1 MINAFA
7 KASRFNLNFF
17 LLLVDM
23 VLSIPYRW
31 WYNDPMI
38 SRRRLREIRERMR
51 KKTWKQYALYAGIGA
66 GALLFISVIIAFV
79 WLTKDLPSPGK
90 LSQSSENATVFYD
103 RDGKILFEMYKDKN
117 RLPVAFD
124 SIPDNL
130 KHATIAIEDK
140 NFYKHS
146 GFSNIGMLRSV
157 FLLVINRRISGGGS
171 TITQQLIKNTLL
183 DSQQTAIRKIKEII
197 LAIAVE
203 RKYTKDQILEMYLND
218 SPYGGSFYG
227 VGSASKG
234 YFNKEPSKLSLVES
248 AFIAGLPQSPSRY
261 SPFIGEKNAWQ
272 TRTKDVL
279 RRMREDGYITPA
291 QEKDALARLPK
302 LTFSKARMSIN
313 APHFVFYVKEFVEKE
328 FGTKIL
334 DQGLKIKT
342 TLSLE
347 AQQKA
352 EKIVKDEIESLKDF
366 KVGNGSVVV
375 LDSQT
380 DEVLAMVGSYDYNDE
395 EYGNYNAATS
405 LRQPGSAVKPI
416 TYALALEKGYTPA
429 TMLMDVKTV
438 FPVKNQPDYIP
449 VNYDGKFKG
458 PVQLRFALANSLNI
472 PAVKLVSIVG
482 IPDFL
487 KRADLMGMHS
497 LAPTEE
503 NLKRFGLSITLGG
516 GEVSLLDLTNS
527 FAVFA
532 RGGVRKE
539 PISVTEIKDYNNR
552 TLYKSRPSKETRVF
566 SPDISFLI
574 SHILS
579 DNTAR
584 SDAFGT
590 NSYLHIPGKTVAVKT
605 GTTNDKRD
613 NWAVGYTNGITVG
626 VWVGNND
633 NTAMDPRVASGAT
646 GASPIWHNLMV
657 ELLKKYKD
665 GIIEKPEKVKALTV
679 DSLFGGLPKDGIPTR
694 SEYFIEGTEPKDTSS
709 FYKRVRVSKSN
720 GKLAND
726 IEIKTGNF
734 EEKDCYVVAES
745 DPVSFDGKNR
755 WQEGIDSW
763 RGEQGDDKWKCPTEV
778 SDNRSEDIVVSIR
791 NISDRSTISDKTFTV
806 RIRTTSLHPLKNIKI
821 FLNNSEVKN
830 YNENKQ
836 DFEETL
842 SVAKDGAY
850 ELKVRAT
857 NEKDKTGESAIK
869 FGVNKPWDYSEPTPE
884 PTPTTATTPTP
895 VITL

>member
-1 MINAFA
+1 M
-7 KASRFNLNFF
+7 LN
-17 LLLVDM
+17 
-23 VLSIPYRW
+23 
-31 WYNDPMI
+31 
-38 SRRRLREIRERMR
+38 RRKLRDIRERLRR
-51 KKTWKQYALYAGIGA
+51 KSWKNYAKYGGIVLGA
-66 GALLFISVIIAFV
+66 VLILVVIVLFV
-79 WLTKDLPSPGK
+79 WLSQDLPSPGK

-117 RLPVAFD
+117 RLPVEF
-124 SIPDNL
+124 SEIPDSL
-130 KHATIAIEDK
+130 KQATIAIEDK
-140 NFYKHS
+140 NFYTHS
-146 GFSNIGMLRSV
+146 GFSNIGILRSA
-157 FLLVINRRISGGGS
+157 FLLVLNRRISGGGS

-183 DSQQTAIRKIKEII
+183 DTRQTPIRKIKEII

-203 RKYTKDQILEMYLND
+203 RSYTKDQILGMYLND

-234 YFNKEPSKLSLVES
+234 YFNKEPNKLSLVES

-272 TRTKDVL
+272 GRTKDVL
-279 RRMREDGYITPA
+279 RRMREDGYITSA
-291 QEKDALARLPK
+291 QEKDALSKLPK
-302 LTFSKARMSIN
+302 LTFSKSRMSIN

-342 TLSLE
+342 TLSLD

-352 EKIVKDEIESLKDF
+352 EKIVKQEIEAIKNY
-366 KVGNGSVVV
+366 KVGNGSVIV
-375 LDSQT
+375 LDSQS
-380 DEVLAMVGSYDYNDE
+380 DEILAMVGSYDYNDE
-395 EYGNYNAATS
+395 EYGNFNAATS
-405 LRQPGSAVKPI
+405 LRQPGSAVKPL
-416 TYALALEKGYTPA
+416 TYALAFERGYTPS
-429 TMLMDVKTV
+429 TMIMDVKTV

-472 PAVKLVSIVG
+472 PAVKLVSIIG
-482 IPDFL
+482 IQDFL

-497 LAPTEE
+497 LAPTED

-532 RGGVRKE
+532 RGGIRKE
-539 PISVTEIKDYNNR
+539 PISVMEIKDFNNKI
-552 TLYKSRPSKETRVF
+552 LYKSRPSKETRVF
-566 SPDISFLI
+566 SPEISFLI

-584 SDAFGT
+584 ADAFGT
-590 NSYLHIPGKTVAVKT
+590 NSYLNIPGKTVAVKT

-633 NTAMDPRVASGAT
+633 NTAMDPRVASGTT
-646 GASPIWHNLMV
+646 GASPIWHKLMI

-665 GIIEKPEKVKALTV
+665 GIVEKPDKVKALSI
-679 DSLFGGLPKDGIPTR
+679 DSLFGGLPKDGVPSR
-694 SEYFIEGTEPKDTSS
+694 SEYFIEGTEPKDISS
-709 FYKRVRVSKSN
+709 FYKKVKVSKSN

-745 DPVSFDGKNR
+745 DPVSFDNKNR
-755 WQEGIDSW
+755 WQEGIDTW
-763 RGEQGDDKWKCPTEV
+763 RSEQGDDKWKCPTEL

-806 RIRTTSLHPLKNIKI
+806 RIKTTTLYPLKNIKI
-821 FLNNSEVKN
+821 FINNNEVKN

-842 SVAKDGAY
+842 SVTKDGTY

-869 FGVNKPWDYSEPTPE
+869 FGVNKPWDYTEPTPE
-884 PTPTTATTPTP
+884 PSPTQVVTPSPTTSP
-895 VITL
+895 